1 MTGEGRPER
10 KLPTPRPDLDKL
22 EPYRS
27 SEVRGG
33 RIFLHANE
41 NPYPPPD
48 EVIQEIFEAA
58 AKIELNRYPDP
69 QAIELI
75 AEISDYAEVE
85 PGWVWIG
92 DGSNE
97 VLLQA
102 CLAYGGPGRTAMLF
116 DPTYVMHQRQARMA
130 GMDVVSVRRSD
141 DFTIDIDKAISEIA
155 AVRPAIVF
163 VCTPNNPTGTVTA
176 IGDVRRIAEATD
188 GLVVVDEAY
197 YEFVGQ
203 TMVPEL
209 VDLPNVLVARTLSK
223 AFRLA
228 SVRLGYGIGT
238 PELLEQLRR
247 VRMPYA
253 QSAFTLLAATI
264 AMRRR
269 DKMLPI
275 VDQIVAE
282 RDRLAAVLATVPRVD
297 VFGSG
302 ANFVLFRHP
311 EAAWLVRELGE
322 RGIVIRDFTHLPGCE
337 NCLRVTAGLPEE
349 NDSFL
354 EVVTTMVSR
363 S

>member
-1 MTGEGRPER
+1 VTGEGRPER
-10 KLPTPRPDLDKL
+10 KLPPPRPDLDKL

-27 SEVRGG
+27 SELRGG

-48 EVIQEIFEAA
+48 EVIEEILEAA
-58 AKIELNRYPDP
+58 SKIELNRYPDP
-69 QAIELI
+69 QAAELI
-75 AEISDYAEVE
+75 AEISAYADIDAE
-85 PGWVWIG
+85 WVWVG

-116 DPTYVMHQRQARMA
+116 NPTYVMHQRQARMA
-130 GMDVVSVRRSD
+130 GMDVVNVRRSD
-141 DFTIDIDKAISEIA
+141 DFTIDIDRAVSEIA
-155 AVRPAIVF
+155 GVRPAIVF

-176 IGDVRRIAEATD
+176 ISDVRRIAEATD

-203 TMVPEL
+203 TMVAEL
-209 VDLPNVLVARTLSK
+209 GDLPNVLVARTLSK

-228 SVRLGYGIGT
+228 SVRLGYGIAA

-282 RDRLAAVLATVPRVD
+282 RDRLAAELAAVPGVE
-297 VFGSG
+297 VFPSG

-311 EAAWLVRELGE
+311 AAGLLIGELAE

>member
-1 MTGEGRPER
+1 VTGEGRPEP
-10 KLPTPRPDLDKL
+10 KLPIPRPDLEKL

-27 SEVRGG
+27 SELRGG

-48 EVIQEIFEAA
+48 EVIEEIFEAA
-58 AKIELNRYPDP
+58 SKIELNRYPDP
-69 QAIELI
+69 QAGELI
-75 AEISDYAEVE
+75 AEISEYADVDTE
-85 PGWVWIG
+85 WVWVG

-116 DPTYVMHQRQARMA
+116 DPTYVMHQRQSRMA
-130 GMDVVSVRRSD
+130 GMEVVSVRRSE
-141 DFTIDIDKAISEIA
+141 DFVIDIDKAIAEIA
-155 AVRPAIVF
+155 SVRPDIVF

-176 IGDVRRIAEATD
+176 TGDVRRIAEATE

-209 VDLPNVLVARTLSK
+209 GDLPNVLVARTLSK

-238 PELLEQLRR
+238 PEVLEQLRR

-282 RDRLAAVLATVPRVD
+282 RDRLFAELAAVPRVD
-297 VFGSG
+297 VFPSG

-311 EAAWLVRELGE
+311 EAAWLIGELAE

-354 EVVTTMVSR
+354 EVVKTMVS
-363 S
+363 SS